1 MLKEYKYRKGTKSK
15 ITYRTKI
22 IPFEI
27 LLGSGRVGEEG
38 ERETRSHFI
47 LARDKPDGEIFFQ
60 TFKLKPVLF
69 EVLKN
74 AC

>member
-1 MLKEYKYRKGTKSK
+1 MRRL
-15 ITYRTKI
+15 
-22 IPFEI
+22 
-27 LLGSGRVGEEG
+27 GEEG

-47 LARDKPDGEIFFQ
+47 LARDKPDGEIFFL